1 MTIKQ
6 AREKY
11 GEVNQDNKTVY
22 INWDAIEMLPDQY
35 EAVVSEM
42 IFNFKK
48 LDEYFSNVGSKDNP
62 SWYPRTETAYK
73 IAEMCGISGCD
84 EKTIEQIYEDVDSNM
99 LNIGEK
105 YRNEE
110 ILRRRK
116 VGIRVTKKSM
126 RFCEDGSW
134 RFSSPCSNDFNFW
147 NRACQEF
154 LTEEDYTDNY
164 THQDKF
170 KNPFKYNTKT
180 KRLKRLYELE
190 KFATQQAETKAFVK
204 TVRELAGLPTGFK
217 TDDLKDGKLVFVKY
231 VKSKSY
237 LKAEMAAKLSAI
249 SQGKTGE
256 IKQLGNEVFG
266 EQKQIEQ
273 PILDN
278 DTEPDFDSEPEQ
290 PEQPRKTDQQEIEE
304 LKKVL
309 NAYIDDKP
317 ENKNRKVIEGKTGA
331 LSAILSAIKKKNASV
346 GELKNILDK
355 VEKLKHI
362 TKIELPD
369 PETDYFQGDGEW

>member
-11 GEVNQDNKTVY
+11 GNASPDNKTIY

-35 EAVVSEM
+35 EPVFSEL
-42 IFNFKK
+42 NFDYKSLEK
-48 LDEYFSNVGSKDNP
+48 HFSNVGTDEKP
-62 SWYPRTETAYK
+62 SWYPKTETAYK

-105 YRNEE
+105 YRDEE

-116 VGIRVTKKSM
+116 VGVRVTKKSM

-147 NRACQEF
+147 NRACREF
-154 LTEEDYTDNY
+154 LNEEDYTDNY
-164 THQDKF
+164 AHQDKF
-170 KNPFKYNTKT
+170 KNPFKYNSKT

-190 KFATQQAETKAFVK
+190 KFATQQAETKAFIK

-231 VKSKSY
+231 LKSKSY
-237 LKAEMAAKLSAI
+237 LKAEMAAKLSAL
-249 SQGKTGE
+249 SQGKTE
-256 IKQLGNEVFG
+256 KIKQIGSQVFG
-266 EQKQIEQ
+266 TLEQNIDNTPDITPIPETEIE
-273 PILDN
+273 
-278 DTEPDFDSEPEQ
+278 TVSEPEPEKSEPEQ
-290 PEQPRKTDQQEIEE
+290 IAEI
-304 LKKVL
+304 KKIL
-309 NAYIDDKP
+309 LLHIDIKG
-317 ENKNRKVIEGKTGA
+317 ENRKVIEKKTNV
-331 LSAILSAIKKKNASV
+331 LEYIQKVIKNETNLTKLKEILKKLEGIPGVTK
-346 GELKNILDK
+346 IQIDK
-355 VEKLKHI
+355 ISEVEKDWF
-362 TKIELPD
+362 TE
-369 PETDYFQGDGEW
+369 EVS